1 LAKKGWYLKAGL
13 HTVRL
18 LAELPILQVKA
29 KYMDTGSYLRPHDI
43 LYCLEKTKFSEE
55 SIISWFKR
63 SRSALH
69 ISNPKNGKM
78 SPCTIESF

>member
-1 LAKKGWYLKAGL
+1 LAKKGWYLRS
-13 HTVRL
+13 TVRL
-18 LAELPILQVKA
+18 LAELHILQVKA

-63 SRSALH
+63 SLCSST
-69 ISNPKNGKM
+69 SNPKNGKM
-78 SPCTIESF
+78 SPP